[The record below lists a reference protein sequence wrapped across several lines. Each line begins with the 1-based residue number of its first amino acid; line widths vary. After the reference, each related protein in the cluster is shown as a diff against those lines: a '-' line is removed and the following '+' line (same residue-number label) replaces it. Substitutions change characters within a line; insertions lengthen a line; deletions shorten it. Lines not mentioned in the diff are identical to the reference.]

1 MSWIPSF
8 FRRNKLYSDLNEEI
22 RLHIEE
28 RAEQLMGEGMSRAEA
43 EQEARRAFGN
53 RTLVEKQSREV

>member
-28 RAEQLMGEGMSRAEA
+28 RAEQLMSEGVSRA
-43 EQEARRAFGN
+43 
-53 RTLVEKQSREV
+53 

>member
-28 RAEQLMGEGMSRAEA
+28 RAEQLMSEGVSRA
-43 EQEARRAFGN
+43 GS
-53 RTLVEKQSREV
+53 RTGGASSLWQSDAA